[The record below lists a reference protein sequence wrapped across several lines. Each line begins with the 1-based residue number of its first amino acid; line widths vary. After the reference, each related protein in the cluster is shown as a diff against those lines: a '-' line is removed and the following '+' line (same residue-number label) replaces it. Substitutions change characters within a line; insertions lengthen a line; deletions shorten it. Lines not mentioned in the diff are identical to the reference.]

1 MTPMARIDGD
11 QVAAVRLPRT
21 GRLADGSTVTNYP
34 ALPADVLHAE
44 GWREVHDDG
53 PPDHDPDTHYVTR
66 DLTVDGD
73 TVRSIYTLVPLP
85 EPEPDRLAALEDAVD
100 TLILDSLGGL

>member
-1 MTPMARIDGD
+1 MGSMARIDGG
-11 QVAAVRLPRT
+11 QVVAVRLPRT

-44 GWREVHDDG
+44 GWREVQDDG
-53 PPDHDPDTHYVTR
+53 PPDYDPEAHYVR
-66 DLTVDGD
+66 RELAVDGD
-73 TVRSIYTLVPLP
+73 TVRAVYTPVPLP

-100 TLILDSLGGL
+100 ALILDSLGGL